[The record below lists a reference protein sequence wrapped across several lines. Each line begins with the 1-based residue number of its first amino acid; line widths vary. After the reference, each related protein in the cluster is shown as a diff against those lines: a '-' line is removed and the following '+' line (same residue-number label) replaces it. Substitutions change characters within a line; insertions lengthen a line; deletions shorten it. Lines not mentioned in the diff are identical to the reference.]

1 LWQQVPPLQQSAPGL
16 QQSSPPLVATT
27 TFDTSI
33 VRADCFSSFFF
44 IGQESLSLQ
53 QSLPIEHLPSL
64 QQSAIPQH
72 ESPFSVEA
80 VLSLFC
86 LCIGQEETAV
96 LSPVAFVLL
105 KANAEAKSPKT
116 NITDSAIK
124 ILFLIFLSP

>member
-1 LWQQVPPLQQSAPGL
+1 MQQSP
-16 QQSSPPLVATT
+16 
-27 TFDTSI
+27 
-33 VRADCFSSFFF
+33 
-44 IGQESLSLQ
+44 
-53 QSLPIEHLPSL
+53 PIEHLPSL

-80 VLSLFC
+80 VLALFC
-86 LCIGQEETAV
+86 LCIGQQEAAV

-124 ILFLIFLSP
+124 ILFLIFFISINLETKPKDLPIRSRELTLEFCASITL